1 MLTIPSSCSKMQKS
15 QMKIEAD
22 GKRIEVDQISLR
34 PSSSIG
40 FSLSE
45 LSFQS

>member
-1 MLTIPSSCSKMQKS
+1 
-15 QMKIEAD
+15 MKIEAD

-45 LSFQS
+45 LSFQSWTELSFPCICF